1 MLHMGLM
8 DVIRTE
14 REREIESAI
23 RNRRLMRPND
33 TAADAAPAPVHIA
46 NESRRLTVRTRPS
59 GG

>member
-8 DVIRTE
+8 DVIRAE

-23 RNRRLMRPND
+23 RNRRLLRPND
-33 TAADAAPAPVHIA
+33 DAADAVPAPVRAA
-46 NESRRLTVRTRPS
+46 NESRRLTVRARPS